1 MEPRN
6 RAIGVKSLA
15 RTLSLCFAAGA
26 VGGLAN
32 SLVVW
37 AGGRL
42 GPQSALVVALA
53 PALTPAWLYP
63 RLVWGGLWGAL
74 FLLPIQGS
82 ALRRGLLLGLG
93 PALFQLF
100 VVLPYW
106 RGHGMLG
113 VELGALTP
121 VPVIAANLV
130 WGVAASGWLR
140 WTKG

>member
-1 MEPRN
+1 MK
-6 RAIGVKSLA
+6 ALA
-15 RTLSLCFAAGA
+15 RTLSHCFAAGV

-37 AGGRL
+37 AASQL
-42 GPQSALVVALA
+42 GPQSALVVAFA
-53 PALTPAWLYP
+53 PALTSTWLYP

-74 FLLPIQGS
+74 FLLPIPGS
-82 ALRRGLLLGLG
+82 VLRRGLLLGLG

-100 VVLPYW
+100 VVFPYW

-113 VELGALTP
+113 AELGVLTP

-130 WGVAASGWLR
+130 WGIAASGWMR